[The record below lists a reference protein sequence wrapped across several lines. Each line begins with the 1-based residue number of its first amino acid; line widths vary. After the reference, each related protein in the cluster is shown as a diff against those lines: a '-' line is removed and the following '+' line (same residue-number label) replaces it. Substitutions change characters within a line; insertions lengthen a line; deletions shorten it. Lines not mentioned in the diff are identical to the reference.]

1 MKVFLKQNWP
11 FILLILYFIFPID
24 IIPDFLAPIIGPV
37 AYTDDVLVAILLLI
51 KQVLSNKNAKEG
63 RIVPTE
69 VVDDKKKLPKQTSFF

>member
-37 AYTDDVLVAILLLI
+37 AYTDDVVVAILLLI
-51 KQVLSNKNAKEG
+51 KQILSNKNAKEG

-69 VVDDKKKLPKQTSFF
+69 VVDDKKKLPKQTSFV

>member
-11 FILLILYFIFPID
+11 FILLVLYFIFPID

-51 KQVLSNKNAKEG
+51 KQVLSNKHVKEG

>member
-37 AYTDDVLVAILLLI
+37 AYTDDVVVAILLLI
-51 KQVLSNKNAKEG
+51 KQILTYRNAAGG

>member
-37 AYTDDVLVAILLLI
+37 AYTDDVVVAILLLI
-51 KQVLSNKNAKEG
+51 KQVLSNKNTKEG

>member
-11 FILLILYFIFPID
+11 FILLVLYFIFPID
-24 IIPDFLAPIIGPV
+24 VIPDFLAPIIGPV
-37 AYTDDVLVAILLLI
+37 AYTDDFVVAVLLLI
-51 KQVLSNKNAKEG
+51 RQYFMYKNAKEG